1 MREPEE
7 LLSGLATSRPLS
19 PLLRARLED
28 ALLAGSARELTQ
40 SQDAELTDAL
50 WLQELLSDL
59 TAPRPVPASV
69 RAAFVRRRRW
79 TAVVGVAAAVVVA
92 VAVAATALLPG
103 EPTARTTATGPA
115 ATADP
120 TPRPGGF
127 LLRDPGAERHSDA
140 VTTTTDGFKLLVK
153 SRTATGVTAITPS
166 FGPARGGTWV
176 MLTGYGFSTRTTVT
190 FGGVPAARVEVRSAT
205 VVRALSPRHLSGAAE
220 VLVDAANAGPFVY
233 F

>member
-1 MREPEE
+1 MPEPEE
-7 LLSGLATSRPLS
+7 LLGDLATSRPLS
-19 PLLRARLED
+19 PSLRARLED
-28 ALLAGSARELTQ
+28 ALLAGSARELTR

-69 RAAFVRRRRW
+69 LAAFVRRRRW

-92 VAVAATALLPG
+92 VAATALLPG
-103 EPTARTTATGPA
+103 EPTARTTAAGPA

-120 TPRPGGF
+120 TPRPGGL

-140 VTTTTDGFKLLVK
+140 VTKNANGSQLSVK
-153 SRTATGVTAITPS
+153 GLTATGVTSITPS
-166 FGPARGGTWV
+166 SGPARGGTWV
-176 MLTGYGFSTRTTVT
+176 TLAGYGFTTRTTVT

-220 VLVDAANAGPFVY
+220 VVVDAADAGPFVY